1 MRLLIATPLYPPEL
15 GGPATYAHA
24 LEVGLPEHAIETIL
38 VKFSEVKHLPKGV
51 RHLLYFW
58 KVLRAGRAADA
69 VLALDAVSVGF
80 PTMLACKLLRKP
92 FFVKIV
98 GDYAW
103 EQGRSR
109 SKMWLPLDEFVH
121 TKEVPALVHVLRSVQ
136 KKVVLQAKKIIVPSR
151 YLQSIVQK
159 WGVPEDSII
168 VIYNAVPSQ
177 VVGTVPDVL
186 VEKHHHRVVSAGRLV
201 PWKGMHGLISAM
213 VSVRQKDQHAQLV
226 IVGDGPDKASLER
239 FATARLGEGN
249 VIFTGALTHAET
261 LGVIAS
267 ADVFVLNSTYE
278 GLSHILIEAMSLG
291 RPIIATNAG
300 GNPELIEDKKTGLLI
315 PVGDSEILSKKIRE
329 LLKDSDLANRLGH
342 DAKEKSHE
350 FSLTRMLTATA
361 SFFMESV

>member
-1 MRLLIATPLYPPEL
+1 
-15 GGPATYAHA
+15 
-24 LEVGLPEHAIETIL
+24 
-38 VKFSEVKHLPKGV
+38 
-51 RHLLYFW
+51 
-58 KVLRAGRAADA
+58 
-69 VLALDAVSVGF
+69 
-80 PTMLACKLLRKP
+80 
-92 FFVKIV
+92 
-98 GDYAW
+98 
-103 EQGRSR
+103 
-109 SKMWLPLDEFVH
+109 
-121 TKEVPALVHVLRSVQ
+121 
-136 KKVVLQAKKIIVPSR
+136 
-151 YLQSIVQK
+151 
-159 WGVPEDSII
+159 
-168 VIYNAVPSQ
+168 
-177 VVGTVPDVL
+177 
-186 VEKHHHRVVSAGRLV
+186 
-201 PWKGMHGLISAM
+201 MHGLISAM